1 MKKLFFASAA
11 IAACMLVSCKDGGD
25 ASANNQKIKDDN
37 AKVYKALETG
47 DVSQIK
53 DIMSDDAVD
62 HGGAP
67 DGSDIKG
74 KDSILAA
81 LSRIHTCF
89 EPGLKFNIINQS
101 VDGDYLYALTEMT
114 GKTTANP
121 GMGMPPATEMNM
133 KSVDVVKMKDGKMT
147 DHWAFVNPAD
157 MMKMM
162 GAPGDHGPMPPPPAP
177 GDSGKMPMKDTAKKM

>member
-1 MKKLFFASAA
+1 MKRLLFASAA
-11 IAACMLVSCKDGGD
+11 IAACMLVSCKGDD
-25 ASANNQKIKDDN
+25 ASANNQKLKDDN

-53 DIMSDDAVD
+53 DLMAADGVD

-74 KDSILAA
+74 ADSILASI
-81 LSRIHTCF
+81 SRIHTCF
-89 EPGLKFNIINQS
+89 EPGLKFNIINQA
-101 VDGDYLYALTEMT
+101 VDGEYLYALTEMN

-121 GMGMPPATEMNM
+121 GMGMPPSTEMNM
-133 KSVDVVKMKDGKMT
+133 KSVDVVKLKDGKMT
-147 DHWAFVNPAD
+147 DHWAFASTAD

-162 GAPGDHGPMPPPPAP
+162 GGGPGMPPPPPPGAP
-177 GDSGKMPMKDTAKKM
+177 KGDSGKMMMKDTVKH